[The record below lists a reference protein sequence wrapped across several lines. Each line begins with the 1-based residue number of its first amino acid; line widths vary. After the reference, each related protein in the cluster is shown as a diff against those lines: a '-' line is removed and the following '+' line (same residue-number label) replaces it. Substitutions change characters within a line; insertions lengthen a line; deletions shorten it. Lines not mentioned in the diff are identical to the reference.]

1 MRGERGSGSAGAAVG
16 IIANPVSGKD
26 IRRLLANA
34 SSSTLQEKYTIVRRV
49 LIGAAEVGVERFL
62 FLPEPHRICLRAT
75 ETLDLPCRYEEVP
88 LGLRFDESDTVRT
101 AAAMRRQGV
110 GAVVV
115 LGGDGTNRAT
125 AIGWP
130 DAPLVPVSTGTNNVF
145 PRFVEATVAG
155 EAAGLVAA
163 GHVRLDEVSRPAKIV
178 EVRIDGEADDL
189 ALVDAVLL
197 DERLVGSRA
206 LFDPE
211 SLRLAVLARAEPA
224 AVGVSSVGGLLEPCG
239 ASDEGGVLVRFG
251 DAGRHA
257 HGACGPRW
265 HRAGTPRS
273 AWRPAP
279 ASAPTSRSRSQVPGS
294 WPSMANVSV
303 SCSPASGHGSAC
315 GAGPAGDRRRPG
327 VEPCRT
333 PGGVRRHPDHADRGA
348 LAPPTT
354 VCGSNRRRFAAP
366 SRPGHG
372 SIVMPAA
379 VSSASRRAS
388 ASGAASTARV
398 ALRTTTVSKPWRTA
412 SSAVS
417 FTHTSAAR
425 PTTTARSAPASR
437 RRSTSSVPTTSPE

>member
-49 LIGAAEVGVERFL
+49 LIGAAEVGVERFV

-163 GHVRLDEVSRPAKIV
+163 GHVRLEEVSRPAKVV

-206 LFDPE
+206 LFDPDN
-211 SLRLAVLARAEPA
+211 LRLAVLARAEPA

-251 DAGRHA
+251 DPDATPRRLRAPLAPGWYAEVGVATCTRLGPDEPVEVTGPGILA
-257 HGACGPRW
+257 FDGERQRLLQPGQRARLRVRRQGPRVIDVD
-265 HRAGTPRS
+265 RALS
-273 AWRPAP
+273 LAA
-279 ASAPTSRSRSQVPGS
+279 
-294 WPSMANVSV
+294 
-303 SCSPASGHGSAC
+303 
-315 GAGPAGDRRRPG
+315 RRA
-327 VEPCRT
+327 VFVAT
-333 PGGVRRHPDHADRGA
+333 
-348 LAPPTT
+348 
-354 VCGSNRRRFAAP
+354 
-366 SRPGHG
+366 
-372 SIVMPAA
+372 PAA
-379 VSSASRRAS
+379 R
-388 ASGAASTARV
+388 TEAR
-398 ALRTTTVSKPWRTA
+398 
-412 SSAVS
+412 
-417 FTHTSAAR
+417 
-425 PTTTARSAPASR
+425 
-437 RRSTSSVPTTSPE
+437 